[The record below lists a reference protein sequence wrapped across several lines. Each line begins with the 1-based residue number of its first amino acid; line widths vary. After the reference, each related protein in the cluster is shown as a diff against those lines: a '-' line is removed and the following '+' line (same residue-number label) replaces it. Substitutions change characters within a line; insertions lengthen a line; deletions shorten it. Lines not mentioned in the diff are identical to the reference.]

1 MRIGAVI
8 EKGPMD
14 WQILQQVQGKADIR
28 LSGGWSFGERIDTP
42 KVYARIVNENTGES
56 VVPWQPAEDT
66 GGDRWEI
73 TIKDVPAGG
82 LYRIET
88 CLDQSSG
95 KVLEWA
101 IRGDMIHHVGIG
113 DVYVIT
119 GQSNSAGYG
128 KDPVYDPPEIGVHL
142 LKNNGKWDLASH
154 PMNESTGTLHEE
166 NREAGNPGHSPYLSF
181 AKYLKR
187 ELAYPIGLIQA
198 SLGGSPLSAWNPEEN
213 GILYRCMMNIIAS
226 QGGRIKGV
234 LWYQGCSDTSKDLS
248 ETYPDRFKSMVAHL
262 RKDLKEDSLP
272 ILTVQLNRYVAP
284 SNETADRCWG
294 MIREVQRQ
302 AWKRIPGVFV
312 IPSTDSTLSDAIHI
326 SSVSNMVLGERLA
339 RTALKNVYG
348 RKVRCDA
355 PDLIQAQKSGA
366 DTVTLTFNNIYDRL
380 YTFEIDAGNLPF
392 LVEDEIGMIKIKS
405 YELKADSIILTL
417 DREPEGKC
425 QVHGAWEQN
434 PKGIIPIDAVSHLP
448 MLSFFGVEVQE
459 KT

>member
-42 KVYARIVNENTGES
+42 KVYARIVDENTGES

-302 AWKRIPGVFV
+302 AWKRIPGVFL
-312 IPSTDSTLSDAIHI
+312 ITATPSTLSDAIHI
-326 SSVSNMVLGERLA
+326 S
-339 RTALKNVYG
+339 
-348 RKVRCDA
+348 
-355 PDLIQAQKSGA
+355 
-366 DTVTLTFNNIYDRL
+366 
-380 YTFEIDAGNLPF
+380 
-392 LVEDEIGMIKIKS
+392 
-405 YELKADSIILTL
+405 
-417 DREPEGKC
+417 
-425 QVHGAWEQN
+425 
-434 PKGIIPIDAVSHLP
+434 
-448 MLSFFGVEVQE
+448 
-459 KT
+459 